1 MKKKIFLI
9 GLNLY
14 SIFLSL
20 RLKSSFKN
28 SEIIILEGSKNFLNA
43 YKKLK
48 IGKYFVN
55 PGFHALEDIRSQN
68 LLKTLNKTIKF
79 KKIKKTRGMI
89 IGNKLISYQD
99 QFVNWPD
106 SLIKKFK
113 LSKKIFVLDPK
124 KNLNLLDKKYL
135 KYLKANFSDNRT
147 SFDDTVNLSYPWFF
161 TPNYKIKSNDEAAIF
176 NEKVRKGELR
186 HKYVFP
192 KKGLFSEISKGLK
205 KLLKIKNI
213 EIKLQQPL
221 LFSKNKNKI
230 LFHGYNE
237 LNEVN
242 NVKVVCIPVKP
253 LSMSIIG
260 GRYKKTKLQ
269 PIKYFTG
276 LIEVKNYIKSDLD
289 RFTEIITSSEYA
301 PGLKRISLYSEI
313 FGINNKKIYQFE
325 FLEHNNEKDLLIQTN
340 KILNLL
346 SKFIKFKNNKKE
358 KNLKLI
364 GFTFVR
370 NAFRPKKKIMNNITN
385 YTNNFFKD
393 NKNVFFPRK
402 ITWPINSNK
411 HFIYANEDYKKIIKQ
426 IK

>member
-1 MKKKIFLI
+1 M
-9 GLNLY
+9 
-14 SIFLSL
+14 
-20 RLKSSFKN
+20 
-28 SEIIILEGSKNFLNA
+28 
-43 YKKLK
+43 
-48 IGKYFVN
+48 
-55 PGFHALEDIRSQN
+55 
-68 LLKTLNKTIKF
+68 
-79 KKIKKTRGMI
+79 
-89 IGNKLISYQD
+89 
-99 QFVNWPD
+99 
-106 SLIKKFK
+106 
-113 LSKKIFVLDPK
+113 LDPK

-192 KKGLFSEISKGLK
+192 KRAYFLK
-205 KLLKIKNI
+205 YLKLKNFKIKNI
-213 EIKLQQPL
+213 EIKLQPL

-346 SKFIKFKNNKKE
+346 SKFIKFKKNKKE

-393 NKNVFFPRK
+393 NKNVFPRK
-402 ITWPINSNK
+402 ITWLLIQINTL
-411 HFIYANEDYKKIIKQ
+411 FMLMKIIK
-426 IK
+426 KS